1 MAGPEPRELRDDPT
15 ISGEVRLLRQVN
27 PKRQASAVDWSTL
40 DDDGHPRIRGGAF
53 QRASMTA
60 AARYGYPERT
70 LSLFLEDAVV
80 LEYGSVEAWGA
91 TVRPGWGVVRVRA
104 GQIRTAGEYLLER
117 DDLDGLI
124 GHTVAW
130 AGGSGPKADS
140 AQKALADHAIWVV
153 PPDEG
158 LAG

>member
-1 MAGPEPRELRDDPT
+1 MAGPEPRDLQDDPT

-40 DDDGHPRIRGGAF
+40 DGNGHPRIRGGAF
-53 QRASMTA
+53 QRASMKA

-70 LSLFLEDAVV
+70 LSLFVEAAVV
-80 LEYGSVEAWGA
+80 QEYGSVEGWAA
-91 TVRPGWGVVRVRA
+91 TQRPGWGVARITAAQV
-104 GQIRTAGEYLLER
+104 RTAGEYLLER

-130 AGGSGPKADS
+130 AGGSGARADS
-140 AQKALADHAIWVV
+140 AQKTLADQATWVV

-158 LAG
+158 SSG